1 MPYFVGGIALLVLLL
16 LVGRAFVNASPATIV
31 RFLKWLGIGLALV
44 LAVLLIESGR
54 FMPVVFLMGFGALL
68 LRRGKTIWQRM
79 SGGGA
84 SRARSQVSEVET
96 AYLRMSLEHDTGTMT
111 GTVRKGPFQ
120 GRRLE
125 ELDLEELIALWR
137 EVRAE
142 DPPSVSLLE
151 GYLDRFMPDWRA
163 AAAAAG
169 AGAAGGEAPHAAA
182 SAVMTREEAYA
193 ILGLKPGASPEEIK
207 EAHRSLMIKLHPDRG
222 GSGALAA
229 QVNRARDL
237 LLEG

>member
-1 MPYFVGGIALLVLLL
+1 MPYFIGGIALLVLLL
-16 LVGRAFVNASPATIV
+16 VVGRAFVSANPATIV
-31 RFLKWLGIGLALV
+31 RFLKWLGIGLAFV

-54 FMPVVFLMGFGALL
+54 FMPAVFLMGFGAFL
-68 LRRGKTIWQRM
+68 LRRGKAIWQRM

-84 SRARSQVSEVET
+84 SPARGQVSEVET

-111 GTVRKGPFQ
+111 GTVRKGPLQ

-142 DPPSVSLLE
+142 DPPSVSLME
-151 GYLDRFMPDWRA
+151 GYLDRFMPDWRS
-163 AAAAAG
+163 AAAAG
-169 AGAAGGEAPHAAA
+169 AGGGEAPHATSGAA
-182 SAVMTREEAYA
+182 MTMDEAYA

-207 EAHRSLMIKLHPDRG
+207 EAHRSLMIKLHPDHG

-237 LLEG
+237 LLGG